1 MNVWVLAGATAA
13 AAMIAGGIPLLR
25 QVHEN
30 ANLMR
35 RLTGIA
41 AGILL
46 ASALMVVIP
55 EGFDIAGEY
64 AGLAL
69 LAGFLVMLIFESF
82 GFGHDI
88 HDDHHEH
95 HEHPPAQ
102 ANSVVL
108 GLSVH
113 ALTDGLAIGA
123 AIASGSTLL
132 TMTILIAVI
141 AHKIPAAFSVGVF
154 CVHEREHSKRAAI
167 DILLFSLAT
176 PAAILLTFFATD
188 GLPLEQ
194 LGLAILFAGGTF
206 LYVATVDVLPDIHHA
221 ETGKAALFQIL
232 IGAALMIGFL
242 FGLEATGLLAH

>member
-46 ASALMVVIP
+46 ASALMIVIP

-123 AIASGSTLL
+123 AIASRRS
-132 TMTILIAVI
+132 
-141 AHKIPAAFSVGVF
+141 
-154 CVHEREHSKRAAI
+154 
-167 DILLFSLAT
+167 
-176 PAAILLTFFATD
+176 
-188 GLPLEQ
+188 
-194 LGLAILFAGGTF
+194 
-206 LYVATVDVLPDIHHA
+206 
-221 ETGKAALFQIL
+221 
-232 IGAALMIGFL
+232 
-242 FGLEATGLLAH
+242 